1 MSLIQDLREST
12 SLTDREES
20 LRDYLL
26 EHPENI
32 QRMSSRKF
40 AEITFTSAATVTRFC
55 RKFDCEGWPD
65 FKLRFISELKAGHG
79 MEPQDSIHLSNREN
93 MATLLKK
100 TSDAYGRALEAT
112 QRALSLSQMVR
123 IQKLL
128 QTHLY
133 IDFYAYDANIHL
145 ARYASSQ
152 FFHAGKIA
160 ASYSETDIQVLSAL
174 TAPQGHLAVLI
185 SHTGENKKLIALAR
199 LLHQNGTKMII
210 ITSSRESTLG
220 KNADEYL
227 FAPRPSNVGEVET
240 DKLSIPIFFTA
251 TKYLLDLMFAIAF
264 SEQYAENMS
273 LNQRYD
279 VIGAATFWDLN
290 EPS

>member
-1 MSLIQDLREST
+1 MSLIQDLKESA
-12 SLTDREES
+12 SLTDREQS

-32 QRMSSRKF
+32 QRMSSRRL
-40 AEITFTSAATVTRFC
+40 AEITYTSAATVTRFC
-55 RKFDCEGWPD
+55 HKFDCDGWPD
-65 FKLRFISELKAGHG
+65 FKLRFISDLKAGHG
-79 MEPQDSIHLSNREN
+79 IEPQDTIHLSNREN
-93 MATLLKK
+93 LVTLLKK
-100 TSDAYGRALEAT
+100 TSHAYDWTLETT
-112 QRALSLSQMVR
+112 QRALSLSQLVR

-128 QTHLY
+128 QAHRY
-133 IDFYAYDANIHL
+133 IDFYAYDTNIHL
-145 ARYASSQ
+145 VRYAGSQ

-160 ASYSETDIQVLSAL
+160 AAYSETDIQVLSAL
-174 TAPQGHLAVLI
+174 TAPKGHLAVLI

-220 KNADEYL
+220 KNADEFL
-227 FAPRPSNVGEVET
+227 FAPRPSNVGEIET

-251 TKYLLDLMFAIAF
+251 TKYLLDLMFTIAF
-264 SEQYAENMS
+264 SEQYAENML

-279 VIGAATFWDLN
+279 VIGAATFWGLN
-290 EPS
+290 EPL